1 MYRMVVADDEYIV
14 VEGIKAI
21 LKRLNLQCEVVG
33 FAYNGI
39 DALDVIREK
48 MPDIVITDIRMPG
61 LDGLSLI
68 EACKDFLPE
77 AYYVVISGYTEFEYA
92 RRAITLGV
100 VDYIDKPVTMQKI
113 AEVMEEVEK
122 KNNPPQ
128 YAYNRLVRETDKV
141 VDMVLLGKAEGL
153 EEGMENLL
161 EVLDESVASQEQY
174 KQEMYKIMAMLV
186 QIFKETNPDAS
197 FRMTHRDVEAWK
209 GKAECREHCLDL
221 VRKMSQYLYG
231 RKVGSNHR
239 IIQKLLQFID
249 EKYAENIG
257 LNELAM
263 LVNMNPAYLSI
274 LFRDE
279 VGVTYVKYLTD
290 LRIKKAK
297 ELLSEGMKVTEVSEK
312 VGYYNYRYFCEI
324 FKKHQ
329 GMTPNEYRGNV
340 RKNVAKDT
348 IHIKSVQNPRNA

>member
-21 LKRLNLQCEVVG
+21 ISRLKLQCEVVG

-48 MPDIVITDIRMPG
+48 RPDIVITDIRMPG

-68 EACKDFLPE
+68 ESCKEFLPE

-113 AEVMEEVEK
+113 AEVLEEVEK
-122 KNNPPQ
+122 KSNPPQ
-128 YAYNRLVRETDKV
+128 YAYNRVVKETDKV
-141 VDMVLLGKAEGL
+141 VDLVMMGKADGL
-153 EEGMENLL
+153 EEAMEHLL
-161 EVLDESVASQEQY
+161 LILRENVPEFEQY
-174 KQEMYKIMAMLV
+174 RQEMYKIMSMLV
-186 QIFKETNPDAS
+186 QIFRESNPDVS
-197 FRMTHRDVEAWK
+197 CQITRHDMEKWRNPE
-209 GKAECREHCLDL
+209 ECGEYCMNII
-221 VRKMSQYLYG
+221 RKMSEHLQG
-231 RKVGSNHR
+231 KKVGSNHR

-249 EKYAENIG
+249 EKYADNIG

-274 LFRDE
+274 LFRNE

-297 ELLSEGMKVTEVSEK
+297 ELLDEGMKVTEVSEK

-329 GMTPNEYRGNV
+329 GITPNEYKGHV
-340 RKNVAKDT
+340 RK
-348 IHIKSVQNPRNA
+348 RG

>member
-21 LKRLNLQCEVVG
+21 IARLNLQCEVVG

-39 DALDVIREK
+39 DALEVIREK
-48 MPDIVITDIRMPG
+48 KPDIVITDIRMPG

-68 EACKDFLPE
+68 ELCKDFLPE
-77 AYYVVISGYTEFEYA
+77 TYYVVISGYTEFEYA

-113 AEVMEEVEK
+113 AELLEAVEK
-122 KNNPPQ
+122 KKNPSQ
-128 YAYNRLVRETDKV
+128 YFYRRISIETDKL
-141 VDMVLLGKAEGL
+141 VDMVLLGKADGL
-153 EEGMENLL
+153 EEGMERMLQ
-161 EVLDESVASQEQY
+161 VLKETVPGFEQY
-174 KQEMYKIMAMLV
+174 KQEMYKIMSILV
-186 QIFKETNPDAS
+186 QIFKEMNPDAS
-197 FRMTHRDVEAWK
+197 CQISHHDIESWS
-209 GKAECREHCLDL
+209 GEEECRKFSIDL
-221 VRKMSQYLYG
+221 VRKMSECIHG
-231 RKVGSNHR
+231 RKVGSSHR

-249 EKYAENIG
+249 ERYADNIG

-279 VGVTYVKYLTD
+279 VGMTYVKYLTD

-297 ELLSEGMKVTEVSEK
+297 ELLDEGLKVTEVSEK
-312 VGYYNYRYFCEI
+312 VGYYNYRYFIEI

-329 GMTPNEYRGNV
+329 GITPNEYKGHT
-340 RKNVAKDT
+340 RKRV
-348 IHIKSVQNPRNA
+348 

>member
-21 LKRLNLQCEVVG
+21 LSRLNLQCEVVG

-48 MPDIVITDIRMPG
+48 RPDIVITDIRMPG

-68 EACKDFLPE
+68 ESCKEFLPE

-113 AEVMEEVEK
+113 AEVMEAVEK
-122 KNNPPQ
+122 KSNPPQ
-128 YAYNRLVRETDKV
+128 YAYNRIARETDKV
-141 VDMVLLGKAEGL
+141 VDFILMGKADGL
-153 EEGMENLL
+153 EDGMEHLL
-161 EVLDESVASQEQY
+161 EVFRETITEFEQY
-174 KQEMYKIMAMLV
+174 RQEIYKTMAMLI
-186 QIFKETNPDAS
+186 QIFREANPDAS
-197 FRMTHRDVEAWK
+197 FQISHHDMEAWQNPNQ
-209 GKAECREHCLDL
+209 CREFCMG
-221 VRKMSQYLYG
+221 VIRKMSEYFQG
-231 RKVGSNHR
+231 KKVGSNHR

-274 LFRDE
+274 LFRNE

-290 LRIKKAK
+290 LRIRKAK
-297 ELLSEGMKVTEVSEK
+297 ELLEEGLKVTEVSEK

-324 FKKHQ
+324 FKKHE
-329 GMTPNEYRGNV
+329 GITPNEYKGHV
-340 RKNVAKDT
+340 RKKV
-348 IHIKSVQNPRNA
+348 

>member
-21 LKRLNLQCEVVG
+21 IERLNLSCEVVG

-48 MPDIVITDIRMPG
+48 RPDIVITDIRMPG

-68 EACKDFLPE
+68 ESCREFLPD

-100 VDYIDKPVTMQKI
+100 IDYIDKPVTMQKI
-113 AEVMEEVEK
+113 AEVLEEVEK
-122 KNNPPQ
+122 RSNPPR
-128 YAYNRLVRETDKV
+128 YAYNRIIRETDKV
-141 VDMVLLGKAEGL
+141 VDMILLGKAEGL
-153 EEGMENLL
+153 EEGMNRML
-161 EVLDESVASQEQY
+161 EALNETVSDFEQY
-174 KQEMYKIMAMLV
+174 KQEMYKNMSMLV
-186 QIFKETNPDAS
+186 QIFKEANPDAS
-197 FRMTHRDVEAWK
+197 CRVSRHDMEAWQNI
-209 GKAECREHCLDL
+209 GACHLYCISTM
-221 VRKMSQYLYG
+221 RKMSEYLRG
-231 RKVGSNHR
+231 KKVGSSHK
-239 IIQKLLQFID
+239 IIQKLLRFID

-297 ELLSEGMKVTEVSEK
+297 ELLDEGMKVTEVSEK

-329 GMTPNEYRGNV
+329 GMTPNEYKGHV
-340 RKNVAKDT
+340 RKKAHCPDE
-348 IHIKSVQNPRNA
+348 I

>member
-21 LKRLNLQCEVVG
+21 LERQKLQCEVVG
-33 FAYNGI
+33 YAYNGI
-39 DALDVIREK
+39 DALDVIQEQK
-48 MPDIVITDIRMPG
+48 PDIVITDIRMPG

-68 EACKDFLPE
+68 ESCKEFLPE

-100 VDYIDKPVTMQKI
+100 VNYIDKPVTIQKI
-113 AEVMEEVEK
+113 EEMLQEVEK
-122 KNNPPQ
+122 RSNPPQ
-128 YAYNRLVRETDKV
+128 YAYNRIIRETDRV
-141 VDMVLLGKAEGL
+141 VDMVLIGKAEGL
-153 EEGMENLL
+153 EEGMEGILRVMR
-161 EVLDESVASQEQY
+161 ETVPDFEQY
-174 KQEMYKIMAMLV
+174 KQEIYKIMSMLV
-186 QIFKETNPDAS
+186 QIFKETNPDAACQIA
-197 FRMTHRDVEAWK
+197 HHDVERLH
-209 GKAECREHCLDL
+209 GEEECRRYCLSL
-221 VRKMSQYLYG
+221 VRKMSEHFLG
-231 RKVGSNHR
+231 KRVGSSHR
-239 IIQKLLQFID
+239 VIQKLLQFID

-279 VGVTYVKYLTD
+279 VGMTYVRYLTD

-297 ELLSEGMKVTEVSEK
+297 ELLDEGMKVMDVSEK

-329 GMTPNEYRGNV
+329 GITPNEYKGHT
-340 RKNVAKDT
+340 RKRD
-348 IHIKSVQNPRNA
+348 